1 MVSIWTPLHANIAD
15 KLLSY
20 WAPTTEV
27 VVHEEDND
35 VLEGYKALLQTH
47 EATIKSLK
55 KRNDEL
61 DKLSK
66 KLTKDVED
74 AKKGAWGAME
84 QKYTKEIT
92 QYKAQIDT
100 LTSNCQQ
107 YETALRAAVEKNVSI
122 IVQFNESYMTSKRRS
137 Q

>member
-1 MVSIWTPLHANIAD
+1 M
-15 KLLSY
+15 
-20 WAPTTEV
+20 